1 MWGNSMDEIAKREFD
16 FEHARCQGYIDC
28 LYKTLEFT
36 FAALIA
42 TVGIGFGFSDPSNQE
57 TFGVAVF
64 AYVLPICIYVF
75 GVMYAYNSY
84 ALAICGKRAELLHSR
99 MYRFSEQDVQFTN
112 LVNKYVLAD
121 RFLTMLAYGVPL
133 GFYLT
138 IPTVSIVYSIMKYSA
153 DGGVFMSIVV
163 PLCALVLYLLIMFV
177 LIIHI
182 INPHFSIAKIQ
193 RKNRSKARK
202 AKRR

>member
-1 MWGNSMDEIAKREFD
+1 MNEIAQREFD

-42 TVGIGFGFSDPSNQE
+42 TVGIGFGFSSENSPND
-57 TFGVAVF
+57 FGVAVF
-64 AYVLPICIYVF
+64 SYVLPISIYVF

-84 ALAICGKRAELLHSR
+84 ALAICGKRAEELHGR
-99 MYRFSEQDVQFTN
+99 MYQLNGYDTKFINT
-112 LVNKYVLAD
+112 VNKYVLAN
-121 RFLTMLAYGVPL
+121 RTFTMLAYGVPL

-138 IPTVSIVYSIMKYSA
+138 IPIVSILYSIVKFS
-153 DGGVFMSIVV
+153 DNCSVFMAIVI
-163 PLCALVLYLLIMFV
+163 PLLALVLYLLIMSV

-182 INPHFSIAKIQ
+182 INPHFSISTIQ
-193 RKNRSKARK
+193 RKNNRKARN
-202 AKRR
+202 RRR

>member
-1 MWGNSMDEIAKREFD
+1 MDEIAKREFD

-42 TVGIGFGFSDPSNQE
+42 TVGIGFGFSSESNPDD
-57 TFGVAVF
+57 FGVAVF
-64 AYVLPICIYVF
+64 SYVLPICIYVF

-84 ALAICGKRAELLHSR
+84 ALAICGKRAEELHGR
-99 MYRFSEQDVQFTN
+99 MYRFIGHDKCYID

-121 RFLTMLAYGVPL
+121 RIFTMLAYGVPL

-138 IPTVSIVYSIMKYSA
+138 IPIVSIMYSIVKYSA
-153 DGGVFMSIVV
+153 DSSIFMSIVIPV
-163 PLCALVLYLLIMFV
+163 CALIFYLLIMFV

-182 INPHFSIAKIQ
+182 INPHFSISKIQ
-193 RKNRSKARK
+193 RKNRSIAR
-202 AKRR
+202 RQVR

>member
-1 MWGNSMDEIAKREFD
+1 MNEIAKREFD

-42 TVGIGFGFSDPSNQE
+42 TVGVGFGVSNAKDQN
-57 TFGVAVF
+57 TFGIAIF
-64 AYVLPICIYVF
+64 AYVLPICVYVF

-84 ALAICGKRAELLHSR
+84 ALAICGKRAEELHGR
-99 MYRFSEQDVQFTN
+99 MYTIATQDRDFHN
-112 LVNKYVLAD
+112 LVYKYVLAN

-138 IPTVSIVYSIMKYSA
+138 IPFVSILYAISEYSKNEPIL
-153 DGGVFMSIVV
+153 MSIVI
-163 PLCALVLYLLIMFV
+163 PIGALGLYWIIMGI

-182 INPHFSIAKIQ
+182 VYPHFSIDKIQ
-193 RKNRSKARK
+193 RNNRRKARK
-202 AKRR
+202 SKKRRD